1 MEQKEVMATA
11 PPGEPEHGALA
22 MIAGAGT
29 ERLHERPAPAKAEAG
44 GGSDGCPATVPD
56 SDYYYG

>member
-1 MEQKEVMATA
+1 MQHKQVMPVA
-11 PPGEPEHGALA
+11 PPGESGNGALA

-29 ERLHERPAPAKAEAG
+29 ERLRERPAPAKAEAG
-44 GGSDGCPATVPD
+44 GGSEGCPATVPD